1 MVSEQVPTPVSSL
14 DVQSAIADLE
24 VPFPPDQV
32 QWRVTNTAKDKKRGQ
47 IVPYA
52 DPRAYADRLN
62 ALFTAQGWTRKYQI
76 ETMSNITRMKKGESI
91 SSGKILVTCTVT
103 IVEAL
108 GFRQIGVVR
117 EEYAVSADGMRCSAS
132 WI

>member
-1 MVSEQVPTPVSSL
+1 MPSEQAPT
-14 DVQSAIADLE
+14 SASTPDIKSVIAELE

-62 ALFTAQGWTRKYQI
+62 ALFTPQGSVFQSKN
-76 ETMSNITRMKKGESI
+76 EPEENGKGKK
-91 SSGKILVTCTVT
+91 TV
-103 IVEAL
+103 APL
-108 GFRQIGVVR
+108 
-117 EEYAVSADGMRCSAS
+117 
-132 WI
+132 